1 MMKKLLIGLFAVLCA
16 GGASAQQLDVN
27 GQVNNVTPK
36 VVAKSG
42 VLSNV
47 LGLDVKTQQNK
58 KADSK
63 FKTHYIWANA
73 SQMQQQV
80 RQNMPMMSANGNF
93 AKIAKAE
100 KAATE
105 ALTWWGY
112 DQAEKVATFGNDLL
126 DQVLEETVFGGQN
139 NYNVACVIPSNFA
152 KAKIDSVAFL
162 VSTSATYDNLTIWA
176 APYATIQTKDGYY
189 YNPPMTADDATV
201 KYTIPAAEVKATIDA
216 AVKDGHSLTFIEAKL
231 PKSFTIPAE
240 GAFVGYSF
248 DGKSS
253 DRGIVAWYNG
263 GTEGG
268 LLYQYQYKGETVWD
282 SFKSLGIGDLTTMIG
297 MDASDCD
304 ANDAAVQAGSESTT
318 LINTAQQYPFYITN
332 NSAKPINQI
341 TYTITID
348 NEEGEVQTL
357 DLKSPI
363 ESMATAS
370 LPLKKSFEDEG
381 VHTIELKVLKVN
393 GNDNVNKNISASYS
407 IIALEKSADRVSVV
421 EEQTGTWCG
430 WCPRG
435 HVGLELLNKKLG
447 DKVITLAGH
456 FSGDETTVDPMNIY
470 QLTNNSTQAEAFA
483 DYGWVTMQLSSML
496 GSGGFPGAMFD
507 RLIAGDPYV
516 GINTTKGKNGT
527 YEFSADA
534 LVKTIQEQI
543 PSEADFSMTASWADD
558 KNTDIKVDLTTTFNY
573 DRFGEFPYGVAFVL
587 SENGMT
593 GKGATWKQTNYY
605 SKLMGAQGASDYNN
619 PDMSAWFKGGSYVS
633 TTYDNVVV
641 QAWNPLGNAAIVDKS
656 KTDIIKGEAIP
667 FSATLKVNSDLI
679 QNYDNL
685 TLSALLVNLKSY
697 AVVNAAKV
705 VLGKCAAGIEDVN
718 SEANNNVVSRYN
730 VNGMH
735 INGAQKGLNI
745 VKLAN
750 GKVVKMAVK

>member
-1 MMKKLLIGLFAVLCA
+1 MKKLLIGLFAVLCA

-27 GQVNNVTPK
+27 GQVNNVTPRI
-36 VVAKSG
+36 VAKSG
-42 VLSNV
+42 VLANV
-47 LGLDVKTQQNK
+47 LGLDTKTQQNK
-58 KADSK
+58 KADFK
-63 FKTHYIWANA
+63 FKSNHIWTNANDVKKNA
-73 SQMQQQV
+73 
-80 RQNMPMMSANGNF
+80 QNMPLMSANANV
-93 AKIAKAE
+93 AKMAKAE
-100 KAATE
+100 AATTND
-105 ALTWWGY
+105 LTWFSYVNSNKLGVMGF
-112 DQAEKVATFGNDLL
+112 DFLAENLKNAEF
-126 DQVLEETVFGGQN
+126 FAGQTKYN
-139 NYNVACVIPSNFA
+139 IACMVPANYA
-152 KAKIDSVAFL
+152 KAKIDSVEFFVL
-162 VSTSATYDNLTIWA
+162 SGCQYDNLTVWA
-176 APYATIQTKDGYY
+176 TPVKILEEQGQQYIDM
-189 YNPPMTADDATV
+189 PESADKAEV
-201 KYTIPAAEVKATIDA
+201 KYEIPAADVE
-216 AVKDGHSLTFIEAKL
+216 AVLKKLPENYVGPISIKL
-231 PKSFTIPAE
+231 PKPLTIGSD
-240 GAFVGYSF
+240 GAIVGYSF

-253 DRGIVAWYNG
+253 DTPVVLAGSSNEDG
-263 GTEGG
+263 GFLFQFEEDGKRNFMSFGDIFGQSSTI
-268 LLYQYQYKGETVWD
+268 TV
-282 SFKSLGIGDLTTMIG
+282 G
-297 MDASDCD
+297 MDVSDCE

-357 DLKSPI
+357 DLNSPI

-381 VHTIELKVLKVN
+381 VHTIELKVSKVN
-393 GNDNVNKNISASYS
+393 GNDNVNKNTSASYS

-470 QLTNNSTQAEAFA
+470 QLTNNSTQAEAYA

-507 RLIAGDPYV
+507 RLVAGDPYV

-543 PSEADFSMTASWADD
+543 PSEADFSMTATWADD

-605 SKLMGAQGASDYNN
+605 SKLLGAQGASDYNN

-656 KTDIIKGEAIP
+656 KTDIVKGEGIS
-667 FSATLKVNSDLI
+667 FNTTLNVNSDLI